1 MFENFFNSKTKT
13 QTPIA
18 VVNTR
23 IGLKTFETEKE
34 FILYVIDKSYECPH
48 EGEYSEIYDR
58 YAPREWRNDSKYF
71 SLEYSRGISFRAW
84 DSAKLKYLADHC
96 DDADILRAV
105 FESDKAKHKYDSLAY
120 FIRNVNLPDDI
131 IIRLCEKHCWNEFI
145 LKQMQKVEYKYIT
158 EETKAMIAATIVELK
173 EKKRKKKEDET
184 KKKLTAFL
192 TTAAATKSVLTGNS
206 IDDVVE
212 QTITSD
218 IDDTVLDYMNTL
230 FDKK

>member
-34 FILYVIDKSYECPH
+34 FILYVIDKSYECPY

-58 YAPREWRNDSKYF
+58 YAPREWKNDSKYF

-96 DDADILRAV
+96 DDVDILRAV
-105 FESDKAKHKYDSLAY
+105 FESG
-120 FIRNVNLPDDI
+120 
-131 IIRLCEKHCWNEFI
+131 
-145 LKQMQKVEYKYIT
+145 
-158 EETKAMIAATIVELK
+158 
-173 EKKRKKKEDET
+173 
-184 KKKLTAFL
+184 
-192 TTAAATKSVLTGNS
+192 KSVDEL
-206 IDDVVE
+206 
-212 QTITSD
+212 ITSD
-218 IDDTVLDYMNTL
+218 DDVEILNLLIGFM
-230 FDKK
+230 DKNKSTD